1 MNLLKTFIAFMFLQS
16 NASFLDSA
24 QFRYYKTPRLVVKN
38 HSTYVN
44 KPRYL
49 YNKNI
54 DKVSDKIT
62 LYSHPI
68 DHSKKRHSRMTLG
81 ETIINRRILLGT
93 IYALIVMYVS
103 KIDPPDP
110 PDEPPQRRPKYNVFK
125 KPLWAPVNATLTDK
139 QYDILYKVCTI
150 SWTLFLFY
158 FVNLKF

>member
-1 MNLLKTFIAFMFLQS
+1 MNLLKLFISFMLIRS
-16 NASFLDSA
+16 NASFLDST

-54 DKVSDKIT
+54 NKVPDKIT
-62 LYSHPI
+62 IYSNPI
-68 DHSKKRHSRMTLG
+68 DHTKNRHTNMIIG
-81 ETIINRRILLGT
+81 DAIINRRIILGT
-93 IYALIVMYVS
+93 IYALVVMYVS
-103 KIDPPDP
+103 KKDPPDP
-110 PDEPPQRRPKYNVFK
+110 PDEPPQLRPKYNVFK
-125 KPLWAPVNATLTDK
+125 KPLWAPINCSLTEEQSDT
-139 QYDILYKVCTI
+139 LYKVCTF

>member
-1 MNLLKTFIAFMFLQS
+1 MNLFRLLITLMCFDCH
-16 NASFLDSA
+16 ASFLDSV
-24 QFRYYKTPRLVVKN
+24 QFRYYKTPSLVVKN
-38 HSTYVN
+38 HSTYNN

-62 LYSHPI
+62 IYSHPI
-68 DHSKKRHSRMTLG
+68 DHSKKRQTNMVIGDS
-81 ETIINRRILLGT
+81 IINRRILLGT
-93 IYALIVMYVS
+93 IYTLIVMYVS

-125 KPLWAPVNATLTDK
+125 KPIWTPVNASLTDE
-139 QYDILYKVCTI
+139 QYDTLYKVCTF

>member
-1 MNLLKTFIAFMFLQS
+1 MNLLKLFIPFMFIQIDS
-16 NASFLDSA
+16 SFLDSA
-24 QFRYYKTPRLVVKN
+24 QFRYYKTPRLNIKN
-38 HSTYVN
+38 YSTYVN

-68 DHSKKRHSRMTLG
+68 DYNKKKRPYMIIGDS
-81 ETIINRRILLGT
+81 IINRRILLGT

-125 KPLWAPVNATLTDK
+125 KPLWDPVNASLTDK
-139 QYDILYKVCTI
+139 QYDILYKVCTF

>member
-1 MNLLKTFIAFMFLQS
+1 MNLLKLFIPFMFIQS
-16 NASFLDSA
+16 NASFLDSV

-49 YNKNI
+49 YNKDI

-62 LYSHPI
+62 IYSHPI
-68 DHSKKRHSRMTLG
+68 DHTKKRRPNMFIG
-81 ETIINRRILLGT
+81 DTIVNRRILLGT

-110 PDEPPQRRPKYNVFK
+110 PDEPPQRRAKYNVFK
-125 KPLWAPVNATLTDK
+125 KPLWAPINASLTDE
-139 QYDILYKVCTI
+139 QSDTLYKVCLF
-150 SWTLFLFY
+150 SWSIFLFY

>member
-1 MNLLKTFIAFMFLQS
+1 MNLLKLFIPLMFIQS

-54 DKVSDKIT
+54 DKVHDKIT
-62 LYSHPI
+62 IYSHPI
-68 DHSKKRHSRMTLG
+68 DHSKKRRTNMIIG
-81 ETIINRRILLGT
+81 DTIINRRILLGT
-93 IYALIVMYVS
+93 IYALVVMYVS

-110 PDEPPQRRPKYNVFK
+110 PDEPPQLRPKYNVFK
-125 KPLWAPVNATLTDK
+125 KPLWAPINCSLTQEQSDT
-139 QYDILYKVCTI
+139 LYKVCTF